1 MHLCSFYFRIS
12 RSCIVCLLQLFHSQ
26 TLTVKNSLTCNVSL
40 QLYQYTIQTTVL
52 KEINLSDGRSFI
64 DETLHSLHFFTVT
77 SVIYREKT
85 CELES
90 TAQAYLGYFTSSESQ
105 PTLKRRKMG
114 SSLTAWSRYAVDL
127 GEGGSLNGLLELQ
140 FFH

>member
-1 MHLCSFYFRIS
+1 M
-12 RSCIVCLLQLFHSQ
+12 
-26 TLTVKNSLTCNVSL
+26 
-40 QLYQYTIQTTVL
+40 
-52 KEINLSDGRSFI
+52 
-64 DETLHSLHFFTVT
+64 T

-114 SSLTAWSRYAVDL
+114 SSLTTWSRYAVDL
-127 GEGGSLNGLLELQ
+127 GEGGV
-140 FFH
+140 